1 MGTLGK
7 ALGTSGAYVAGPASL
22 IRYLLNTARSFI
34 YTTAPPPAT
43 AAASVAALDLLR
55 TEPDRRARLWE
66 NRRHLH
72 AGLMGLGY
80 KTTDSQSP
88 ILPVLIGDPKKAV
101 AMASRLMELGVYAP
115 AIRPPTV
122 PKETSRIRI
131 TVTSEHTQQQLNS
144 VLAAL
149 KTTGHDLALI

>member
-1 MGTLGK
+1 
-7 ALGTSGAYVAGPASL
+7 
-22 IRYLLNTARSFI
+22 
-34 YTTAPPPAT
+34 
-43 AAASVAALDLLR
+43 
-55 TEPDRRARLWE
+55 
-66 NRRHLH
+66 
-72 AGLMGLGY
+72 MGLGY

-131 TVTSEHTQQQLNS
+131 TVTSDHTQQQLNS
-144 VLAAL
+144 GLAAL
-149 KTTGHDLALI
+149 KTTGHELALI